1 MLMLVKALA
10 EPIMAD
16 RGRAH
21 PSNLARVRSSLEEE
35 QSGCDVGGINLTFRI
50 WRL

>member
-1 MLMLVKALA
+1 MLILVKALA

-21 PSNLARVRSSLEEE
+21 PSNLALGS
-35 QSGCDVGGINLTFRI
+35 DHH
-50 WRL
+50 WRKSRLGSMLAVSI